1 LKFWDGFEQ
10 TRRLRIPTTT
20 KIDLFL
26 EICRRS
32 FMNDYPDLRTIKGEF
47 GLLFVLDGI
56 IMPTTITFYDL
67 LKNNIKGKSG
77 PLF

>member
-1 LKFWDGFEQ
+1 
-10 TRRLRIPTTT
+10 
-20 KIDLFL
+20 
-26 EICRRS
+26 
-32 FMNDYPDLRTIKGEF
+32 MNDYPDLRTIKGEF